1 MFLAYFVYVCVHE
14 NIVNSISLRLILLPA
29 LFRSIAPSLWYKAI
43 HLLLIVDSLLAEGL
57 LFITVGTLRAADI
70 NSTSMQRSAG
80 YTVLDETGNLLLH
93 FERERVEQ
101 GLALQYNK
109 SENQQ
114 QKKLVVVEFVVKHA
128 QQMVEIGPRRII
140 QVRTKPRTQPELAT
154 I

>member
-57 LFITVGTLRAADI
+57 LFITVGALRAADV

-93 FERERVEQ
+93 FERESGA
-101 GLALQYNK
+101 GL
-109 SENQQ
+109 
-114 QKKLVVVEFVVKHA
+114 
-128 QQMVEIGPRRII
+128 GPAI
-140 QVRTKPRTQPELAT
+140 
-154 I
+154 